1 MPRNAVQW
9 CFHFSLFCRMS
20 STAGSQQSVWISAT
34 ISCPLS
40 NQSSKR
46 TTQGKRVI
54 ENVSELNKNSPYS
67 PSRSYFEHLKCWK
80 IRTFLVVIFSNLTHA
95 SYQSLKITSHTF
107 SFLYTCQI
115 TQVKWNEQILS
126 EIVTG
131 LMWCFLDWCT
141 CSHGIHT
148 ETWPTPSTE
157 TLRIPSYQSGTSR
170 TWAVILHLTTDILS
184 SHCVQDVRTSLS
196 CLCTYCMACHCS
208 WFLWMLWIQFV
219 ALDRIVSP
227 NISHLMSMC
236 TLTFLYK
243 CIGILSFVEPQ
254 YPWFNKKDNVHIWRH
269 RYVIHLTVL
278 YNMTIFTK
286 NCP

>member
-131 LMWCFLDWCT
+131 LMWCLFRLVYLFTWDPHRDVTYAVHRDSPYTFLPEWYIKDM
-141 CSHGIHT
+141 
-148 ETWPTPSTE
+148 
-157 TLRIPSYQSGTSR
+157 
-170 TWAVILHLTTDILS
+170 S
-184 SHCVQDVRTSLS
+184 SHPSSHHWYTELT
-196 CLCTYCMACHCS
+196 LCAGRKD
-208 WFLWMLWIQFV
+208 IFV
-219 ALDRIVSP
+219 LFMHILYGLPLLLVSMNALDSVCGLGQNS
-227 NISHLMSMC
+227 
-236 TLTFLYK
+236 
-243 CIGILSFVEPQ
+243 
-254 YPWFNKKDNVHIWRH
+254 
-269 RYVIHLTVL
+269 
-278 YNMTIFTK
+278 FTK
-286 NCP
+286 HFPLDVHVHVDFFI

>member
-54 ENVSELNKNSPYS
+54 ENVSALNKNSPYS

-107 SFLYTCQI
+107 SFLYMCQI

-131 LMWCFLDWCT
+131 LMWCLSDWCT

-184 SHCVQDVRTSLS
+184 SHSVQD
-196 CLCTYCMACHCS
+196 
-208 WFLWMLWIQFV
+208 IFV
-219 ALDRIVSP
+219 LFMNHAHTVWLAIALVSMNALDSVCGLGQNS
-227 NISHLMSMC
+227 
-236 TLTFLYK
+236 
-243 CIGILSFVEPQ
+243 
-254 YPWFNKKDNVHIWRH
+254 
-269 RYVIHLTVL
+269 
-278 YNMTIFTK
+278 FTK
-286 NCP
+286 HFPYPCARWLFYINVLGFYPLLNLKISLI